1 MHKGPGHAQKRILA
15 SRSERLVQKSKKIEH
30 QKVIS
35 SAATAAQAAEADLAA
50 RGQAEIRAE
59 TGNFS
64 QEKTKQAKMADNK
77 NPSKKSAE
85 GPASAPKQSVQKIT
99 AMLKSKP
106 VSEWKGQH
114 PTFEHFPQL
123 TAANKQGGKVGDDTQ
138 QKAMARYVASNTD
151 KIIGRQMA
159 ADTVIIEMLN
169 EIKADNRNKDQVIQ
183 ELQNQIGELINSH
196 ADLVEIVT
204 GLRRDHNS
212 NKYNCRCNGEV
223 SEVSSQR
230 THTIKV
236 EQGESFELFEP
247 SQGSNQNVSSNT
259 NTTSS
264 YAGVA
269 GTESRQS
276 NNGNKAGHQN
286 PRSGHYPTGHPDHS
300 KNKVGNKHPPYKKT
314 TLVVNKEKNN
324 VEEVETK
331 GGHRKP
337 RWKNVPEMV
346 MKQRIEK
353 NERETRREVIFCNVP
368 SPKTYGDGTAFED
381 AKHVFCVLDELRTEF
396 LGTTYGVNVKSTDF
410 AFATRQLGHW
420 NKDFLPITGRF
431 RTEDIVTRILAAAK
445 WAKILNRRKKSHY
458 GKHKIPFT
466 GSREERVEPSEE
478 AIRMDQERPKTY
490 LRASRTYAEQ
500 DADKEAWNLRNS
512 KAYKD
517 RTEVNEFRKKQRISQ
532 EHFNQIEIKEDVV
545 HDPNKYGSPPPPP
558 SPPVPEI
565 IDDPDK
571 EEDPVDEDE
580 EDVEDN
586 STTLEKKDGDED
598 EENSFKSAKSALS
611 TEDEATETIN
621 KNKLKKA
628 KKETNTVSE

>member
-1 MHKGPGHAQKRILA
+1 MHKGPGHAQRRILA
-15 SRSERLVQKSKKIEH
+15 SKSERLVQKSKKIEH

-59 TGNFS
+59 TESFS
-64 QEKTKQAKMADNK
+64 QKKTKQAKMADSK

-85 GPASAPKQSVQKIT
+85 GPASTPKQSVQKIT

-114 PTFEHFPQL
+114 PSFEHFPQL
-123 TAANKQGGKVGDDTQ
+123 TAANKQGGKVGDDSQ

-159 ADTVIIEMLN
+159 ADTAIIEILN
-169 EIKADNRNKDQVIQ
+169 EMKADNRNKDQVIQ

-223 SEVSSQR
+223 SSQR
-230 THTIKV
+230 THTIKI
-236 EQGESFELFEP
+236 EQEDSFELFEP
-247 SQGSNQNVSSNT
+247 SQGGKQNMSSNT
-259 NTTSS
+259 NTNTTSSS

-269 GTESRQS
+269 GAAGTEPRQS

-286 PRSGHYPTGHPDHS
+286 PRTGHYPTGHPNHP
-300 KNKVGNKHPPYKKT
+300 KNNDGNNKPPYKRT
-314 TLVVNKEKNN
+314 TLAVNKEKNN
-324 VEEVETK
+324 VEEVEIK

-337 RWKNVPEMV
+337 RWKNVPEEV

-368 SPKTYGDGTAFED
+368 SPKSYEEGTAYED
-381 AKHVFCVLDELRTEF
+381 ARHVFCVLDELRTEY
-396 LGTTYGVNVKSTDF
+396 LGNTYGVNVKSTDF

-420 NKDFLPITGRF
+420 NKDFLPITARF
-431 RTEDIVTRILAAAK
+431 RTEEIVNKILAAAK

-466 GSREERVEPSEE
+466 GTKNERIEPSEE
-478 AIRMDQERPKTY
+478 ALKMDQERPMTF

-500 DADKEAWNLRNS
+500 DADRVAWNRKNS
-512 KAYKD
+512 IANVR
-517 RTEVNEFRKKQRISQ
+517 RTEVNEFRKRQRISQ
-532 EHFNQIEIKEDVV
+532 EHFNQIEIKEAAE
-545 HDPNKYGSPPPPP
+545 HDPDKYGCPPPPP
-558 SPPVPEI
+558 EPDTTEDPDV
-565 IDDPDK
+565 IDDP
-571 EEDPVDEDE
+571 EVEDE
-580 EDVEDN
+580 EEVVTEDEN
-586 STTLEKKDGDED
+586 LEKRDGDDD
-598 EENSFKSAKSALS
+598 EENSFKSAKSES
-611 TEDEATETIN
+611 TDEATAIVKTD
-621 KNKLKKA
+621 KSKPKKVTTTA
-628 KKETNTVSE
+628 SD

>member
-59 TGNFS
+59 TESFS
-64 QEKTKQAKMADNK
+64 QKKTKQAKMADNK

-114 PTFEHFPQL
+114 PSFEHFPQL
-123 TAANKQGGKVGDDTQ
+123 TAANKQGGKVGDDSQ

-159 ADTVIIEMLN
+159 ADTAIIEILN
-169 EIKADNRNKDQVIQ
+169 EMKADNRNKDQVIQ

-223 SEVSSQR
+223 SSQR
-230 THTIKV
+230 THTIKI
-236 EQGESFELFEP
+236 EQEDSFELFEP
-247 SQGSNQNVSSNT
+247 SQGGKQNMSSNT
-259 NTTSS
+259 NTNTTSSS

-269 GTESRQS
+269 GAAGTEPRQS

-286 PRSGHYPTGHPDHS
+286 PRTGHYPTGHPNHP
-300 KNKVGNKHPPYKKT
+300 KNNDGNNKPPYKRT
-314 TLVVNKEKNN
+314 TLAVNKEKNN
-324 VEEVETK
+324 VEEVEIK

-337 RWKNVPEMV
+337 RWKNVPEEV

-368 SPKTYGDGTAFED
+368 SPKSYEEGTAYEE
-381 AKHVFCVLDELRTEF
+381 ARHVFCVLDELRTEY
-396 LGTTYGVNVKSTDF
+396 LGNTYGVNVKSTDF
-410 AFATRQLGHW
+410 AFATRQLENREYERNFLTRQEK
-420 NKDFLPITGRF
+420 NKDLPIPKWRLAIVKQKFSFRTRFYWNFLPPNIRELKLSLFKPALKKFLIKNKQTF
-431 RTEDIVTRILAAAK
+431 
-445 WAKILNRRKKSHY
+445 LNFSRNYNIIDSEENNDKDKAL
-458 GKHKIPFT
+458 GDVGLDNFT
-466 GSREERVEPSEE
+466 GSVTKRLNRSKVSNT
-478 AIRMDQERPKTY
+478 KTHS
-490 LRASRTYAEQ
+490 AS
-500 DADKEAWNLRNS
+500 
-512 KAYKD
+512 
-517 RTEVNEFRKKQRISQ
+517 
-532 EHFNQIEIKEDVV
+532 
-545 HDPNKYGSPPPPP
+545 
-558 SPPVPEI
+558 
-565 IDDPDK
+565 
-571 EEDPVDEDE
+571 
-580 EDVEDN
+580 
-586 STTLEKKDGDED
+586 
-598 EENSFKSAKSALS
+598 
-611 TEDEATETIN
+611 
-621 KNKLKKA
+621 KNPYLKKA
-628 KKETNTVSE
+628 GAENKLIKITQPRLLLTGATASVDERETQ